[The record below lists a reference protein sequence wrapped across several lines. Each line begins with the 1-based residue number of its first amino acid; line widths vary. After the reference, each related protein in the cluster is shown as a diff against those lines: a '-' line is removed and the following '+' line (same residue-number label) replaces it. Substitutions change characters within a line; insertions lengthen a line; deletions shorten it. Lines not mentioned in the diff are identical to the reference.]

1 MKKKNKKYPYKKKLQ
16 LAKKSGSQEQ
26 VVGKKEIK
34 KAISE
39 IKLGKEVYSGNEID
53 EMLLKYYG
61 FTNIM
66 QYVEATRLSNEFMH
80 VADTY
85 EVIGDA
91 MLKRGYVANKSY
103 TIYRRQK

>member
-1 MKKKNKKYPYKKKLQ
+1 MKKKNKKYPYKKNPKI
-16 LAKKSGSQEQ
+16 AKINGSQ
-26 VVGKKEIK
+26 VLGKKEIE

-39 IKLGKEVYSGNEID
+39 IELSKEVYSGNEID

-91 MLKRGYVANKSY
+91 MQKRGYVPNKSY